1 MQTAPPVLLLP
12 SGGQITGATVSVLKE
27 YLSAQGTQPEARA
40 LRPQL
45 VTLAQECRAAQLI
58 VEDRYFV
65 TNDPIRDMR
74 VSSIKEAISHL
85 GGVPHAGALKP
96 ALVSQLVALN
106 ADGLSSVTDSPEN
119 TLGGGPEAALPP
131 NFVTPAS
138 SALTIISDHVDAST
152 GDILVSNIS
161 VLIPALSPLR
171 RFCSEVNEAWVG
183 NTAPPSGSP
192 GLMQGSLLTM
202 VLGFGCSPGSDVNAP
217 GAVPI
222 GSSLTMDFMNNLIA
236 NISSALDAVDNA
248 PTCLKDLV
256 STMSNLV
263 SSLPLELR
271 SFSRTDFDLCVID
284 PGGSETPSF
293 VHFAS
298 IGTLQSPRHWL
309 VLNHFS
315 GCPRLQQ
322 NRDLES
328 GECSTQYMNH
338 ELSSALVPTH
348 LQATGVPLPLRVQAS
363 LARFCDFEPTPLELT
378 GQLPVSMA
386 EYIEFRSLQEGL
398 KSGDE
403 SSLFLA
409 VPAYL
414 QRGLFP
420 MLQQI
425 FFEVP
430 PKDFSL
436 VFHRL
441 AQVMA
446 PDSPPVSPTLGA
458 LSKLESATKQFAY
471 CFHHGL
477 GPGAGSESTPLQVGS
492 TDSSL
497 EILTRMEAEKE
508 KVASFDR
515 SHNGSSS
522 SRSPEAQ
529 RSVTV
534 PQNIIEILSAHAGS
548 LASICSFGLDES
560 GQLQVIHT
568 ALSSGCS
575 AISKFLWEPPSET
588 LARHFPALPVVFL
601 SRFSISLY
609 ASHQLL
615 KKTSLALPGASA
627 SLTSALESSQRD
639 SNFSTLAKELPPKEL
654 IAILKGEFPPIAA
667 LVTMFSARRRVTS
680 IANSFLSV
688 TSFEVFS
695 DLALFRSFVT
705 FLIAIFASLGFNASD
720 LNRLVGMA
728 DLISETLCAADSLH
742 VFSLNL
748 PVALQSSLD
757 AFGNAIQLWR
767 KISNSDLPP
776 ILSSQVNRLEE
787 VLNSAAAL
795 SVFNGL
801 AHLGLP
807 TPFGGPEQPSSKR
820 PIVHEVKSAGDP
832 LIPSPGKK
840 AKQKPSF
847 GRSDAQESYAKSTE
861 AQGSHAKALVI
872 KKCKDVGDVVKWKDC
887 FSLAILKEKWE
898 ASSKESW
905 RNDFL
910 SPILYRGSFKEEII
924 NRTPSS
930 VSAAELRDI
939 ISFRSSGAL
948 AAAKLEAEPPD
959 FR

>member
-1 MQTAPPVLLLP
+1 
-12 SGGQITGATVSVLKE
+12 
-27 YLSAQGTQPEARA
+27 
-40 LRPQL
+40 
-45 VTLAQECRAAQLI
+45 
-58 VEDRYFV
+58 
-65 TNDPIRDMR
+65 
-74 VSSIKEAISHL
+74 
-85 GGVPHAGALKP
+85 
-96 ALVSQLVALN
+96 
-106 ADGLSSVTDSPEN
+106 
-119 TLGGGPEAALPP
+119 
-131 NFVTPAS
+131 
-138 SALTIISDHVDAST
+138 
-152 GDILVSNIS
+152 
-161 VLIPALSPLR
+161 
-171 RFCSEVNEAWVG
+171 
-183 NTAPPSGSP
+183 
-192 GLMQGSLLTM
+192 
-202 VLGFGCSPGSDVNAP
+202 
-217 GAVPI
+217 
-222 GSSLTMDFMNNLIA
+222 
-236 NISSALDAVDNA
+236 
-248 PTCLKDLV
+248 
-256 STMSNLV
+256 
-263 SSLPLELR
+263 
-271 SFSRTDFDLCVID
+271 
-284 PGGSETPSF
+284 
-293 VHFAS
+293 
-298 IGTLQSPRHWL
+298 
-309 VLNHFS
+309 
-315 GCPRLQQ
+315 
-322 NRDLES
+322 
-328 GECSTQYMNH
+328 MNH

-348 LQATGVPLPLRVQAS
+348 LQATGVPLPLRVHAS

-425 FFEVP
+425 SFEVP

-471 CFHHGL
+471 CFQVGL

-497 EILTRMEAEKE
+497 EILSRMEAEKG
-508 KVASFDR
+508 KVASLDR
-515 SHNGSSS
+515 SHNESSS
-522 SRSPEAQ
+522 SRSPETQ

-560 GQLQVIHT
+560 GQLQVIHI

-615 KKTSLALPGASA
+615 KKTSLALSGASA

-688 TSFEVFS
+688 ASFEVFS
-695 DLALFRSFVT
+695 NLALFRSFVT

-742 VFSLNL
+742 VLSLNL

-757 AFGNAIQLWR
+757 AYGNAIQLWR

-832 LIPSPGKK
+832 RIPISDYPWIPSPNKK
-840 AKQKPSF
+840 AKTLTAAQQITLGAKTPTGSPSPDTNLQGTDVKEF
-847 GRSDAQESYAKSTE
+847 TLKNCQDYGLVFRWKEFYSLSIIE
-861 AQGSHAKALVI
+861 AN
-872 KKCKDVGDVVKWKDC
+872 
-887 FSLAILKEKWE
+887 WE
-898 ASSKESW
+898 ASSKIPW
-905 RNDFL
+905 RAEFL
-910 SPILYRGSFKEEII
+910 SPLMYLGTSDSVLLMRS
-924 NRTPSS
+924 PSS
-930 VSAAELRDI
+930 VSPSELLDI
-939 ISFRSSGAL
+939 KSFRSSGAL
-948 AAAKLEAEPPD
+948 AAAKLDSEPAD